1 MLFREYDFAV
11 IQWLNGFVGH
21 SALVDKV
28 IVTTLGI
35 ELIKDV
41 PLVAGLW
48 WVWFSRPARV
58 LPMPPRLIAFGGL
71 LGVLAACIAS
81 RGVQDFLSPRP
92 RPLYE
97 PALNLTVPVGL
108 PPGVMADYSSF
119 PSDTASLAFALS
131 TVIWLRSKPLGAFAY
146 LWSIIVVCMP
156 RVYVGFHYPL
166 DIVGGAILG
175 TVLVL
180 LIARSAATAWL
191 YERFIAPAEASYAGL
206 FYSLAFLIT
215 YQVGSVFEDAR
226 RLGSA
231 FATFL
236 KMS

>member
-1 MLFREYDFAV
+1 MIFRDFDFAV
-11 IQWLNGFVGH
+11 IEWLNGFVGR
-21 SALVDKV
+21 SMVIDKV
-28 IVTTLGI
+28 VVTTLGI

-48 WVWFSRPARV
+48 WVWFSKSSRISAACS
-58 LPMPPRLIAFGGL
+58 RLLAFGGL
-71 LGVLAACIAS
+71 LGVVAACVVS
-81 RGVQDFLSPRP
+81 RGVQDLLPARP

-97 PALNLTVPVGL
+97 PALNLTIPAGL

-119 PSDTASLAFALS
+119 PSDTSSLAFALS
-131 TVIWLRSKPLGAFAY
+131 TVIWLRSRPLGALAY
-146 LWSIIVVCMP
+146 FWSFLVVCLP
-156 RVYVGFHYPL
+156 RVYVGFHYPI
-166 DIVGGAILG
+166 DIIGGAILG
-175 TVLVL
+175 TSLVLV
-180 LIARSAATAWL
+180 IARSAVSSWL
-191 YERFIAPAEASYAGL
+191 YERFIAPVEASHAGL
-206 FYSLAFLIT
+206 FYSLAFLVT